1 MKHHLP
7 ALLLSLA
14 LTPVWAV
21 NKCTGPDGALSFQEA
36 PCASTAKAEALKLDA
51 APTTPPSAGELR
63 WRSELNRAL
72 LRGEPLVGMTESDL
86 QRAMGQPTQ
95 INRGN
100 HGGESQNQF
109 VYERR
114 DRTWYVATRDGRVS
128 SIQNAERT
136 EAPLVT
142 TAPAPEAPPCPSP
155 LAFRNLETSASSTTR
170 RESERRALQRQVRD
184 IRQRCGY

>member
-1 MKHHLP
+1 
-7 ALLLSLA
+7 
-14 LTPVWAV
+14 
-21 NKCTGPDGALSFQEA
+21 
-36 PCASTAKAEALKLDA
+36 
-51 APTTPPSAGELR
+51 
-63 WRSELNRAL
+63 
-72 LRGEPLVGMTESDL
+72 
-86 QRAMGQPTQ
+86 MGLPTQ

-100 HGGESQNQF
+100 HRGESQNQF

-128 SIQNAERT
+128 SIQSAERT
-136 EAPLVT
+136 EAPLVA